1 MNDNVKRESVNVELI
16 DDNHVS
22 RMSLSD
28 HEEDN
33 ENGDWS
39 EDSANSSIF
48 NTSPRAKRRKRRR
61 RQQAAEV
68 EHNES
73 TLTKSHKNHLVKSL
87 VNFKNERQFTDYKII
102 VDGEPVSLLIN

>member
-1 MNDNVKRESVNVELI
+1 MGTHPIFESDFDCLTEHSMNENVKRESVNVELI
-16 DDNHVS
+16 DDNQVS

-28 HEEDN
+28 VNVDN

-61 RQQAAEV
+61 RQLQVATDI

-73 TLTKSHKNHLVKSL
+73 KLTKNHKNHLVKSL
-87 VNFKNERQFTDYKII
+87 VNFK
-102 VDGEPVSLLIN
+102 